1 MFNYFHNHFQAFNR
15 ALVRI
20 FSNFTSSLMMFV
32 VIGVTLFLPS
42 SGLLIVENISQISNN
57 IAYDAELS
65 LFLDKGIKQDQIDFI
80 QSALNKTLIIK
91 KTHYESKLTA
101 WDKLQSKLNLNPL
114 STGISENPLPDAFF
128 ISLDTFN
135 EKEINALIDNLKT
148 IDGVENVFFD
158 AGWVKKLRSILYLL
172 KIGLAFLGAILI
184 TILIVVI
191 GNTIRLQTLT
201 HKDEIEVSKLIGA
214 TNSFIQR
221 PFIYT
226 GLIYGLGGGLITIST
241 LKLTIEV
248 FNKAAVNLEAML
260 GGTFIL
266 KNLVWQQNLSVILI
280 SMIIGCSASFF
291 AAHQSVK
298 KFEIFK

>member
-1 MFNYFHNHFQAFNR
+1 MFNYFHNHYQALIR

-20 FSNFTSSLMMFV
+20 FSNLGASLMMFI

-42 SGLLIVENISQISNN
+42 SGLLIIENVSQVSNN

-65 LFLDKGIKQDQIDFI
+65 LFLKKDVKQDQIDFI
-80 QSALNKTLIIK
+80 DSALNKTPIVK
-91 KTHYESKLTA
+91 KTHFESKLKA

-114 STGISENPLPDAFF
+114 DTGISENPLPDAFF
-128 ISLDTFN
+128 ISLNTF
-135 EKEINALIDNLKT
+135 EQKKINNLIDNLRT
-148 IDGVENVFFD
+148 IDGVENIFFD

-172 KIGLAFLGAILI
+172 KIGLIFLGIILI

-214 TNSFIQR
+214 TDSFIKR
-221 PFIYT
+221 PFIYS
-226 GLIYGLGGGLITIST
+226 GLIYGLGGGIITISA
-241 LKLTIEV
+241 LKITIEI
-248 FNKAAVNLEAML
+248 FNKTAINLEAML

-266 KNLVWQQNLSVILI
+266 NNLLWQQNLIILLI
-280 SMIIGCSASFF
+280 AMLIGCFASFF
-291 AAHQSVK
+291 AAQQSIK

>member
-20 FSNFTSSLMMFV
+20 ISNFGSSLMMFI

-42 SGLLIVENISQISNN
+42 SGLLIVENVSQISNN

-65 LFLDKGIKQDQIDFI
+65 LFLKKGIKQDQIDFI
-80 QSALNKTLIIK
+80 QSALNKTLIVK
-91 KTHYESKLTA
+91 KTHYESKLIA
-101 WDKLQSKLNLNPL
+101 WDELQSKLNLNPL

-128 ISLDTFN
+128 ISLNTFN
-135 EKEINALIDNLKT
+135 EKEINTLIDNLKT
-148 IDGVENVFFD
+148 IDGVENIFFD

-184 TILIVVI
+184 IVLIVVI

-226 GLIYGLGGGLITIST
+226 GLIYGLGGGLITVFT
-241 LKLTIEV
+241 LKLSIEI
-248 FNKAAVNLEAML
+248 FNKAAINLEAML

-266 KNLVWQQNLSVILI
+266 KNLMWQQNLSIILI
-280 SMIIGCSASFF
+280 AMIIGCLASFF
-291 AAHQSVK
+291 AAHQSIK